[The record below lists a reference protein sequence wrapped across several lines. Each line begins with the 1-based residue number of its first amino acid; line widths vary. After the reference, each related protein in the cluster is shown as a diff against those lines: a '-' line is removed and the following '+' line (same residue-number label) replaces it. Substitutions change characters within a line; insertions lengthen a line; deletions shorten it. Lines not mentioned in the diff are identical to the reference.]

1 MTFKNKKNKTK
12 HTLSLPF
19 FLLCACGGGANN
31 QIMINPLGIT
41 FVSPENTYG
50 SSNSGQEIN
59 AYWLDALIEKQNQEG
74 GFLNVLINRKHHLNI
89 AFPITT
95 IISK

>member
-59 AYWLDALIEKQNQEG
+59 PYWLDANRKGNQEG
-74 GFLNVLINRKHHLNI
+74 DLNVINQSQASFKYSFPSHNHHI
-89 AFPITT
+89 
-95 IISK
+95 

>member
-1 MTFKNKKNKTK
+1 M
-12 HTLSLPF
+12 PF
-19 FLLCACGGGANN
+19 FVLCACGGGVNN
-31 QIMINPLGIT
+31 QNMINPLGIT

-74 GFLNVLINRKHHLNI
+74 GFLNVINQSQGSFKYSFNHNPHHI
-89 AFPITT
+89 
-95 IISK
+95 